1 MGTLSTDQYSEIVSL
16 IHKVKLPEIQF
27 DNGKIFNGIKKD
39 KKRKNGNNN
48 FILLNNIG
56 NSYIAENLDDQLVK
70 DSISTL

>member
-1 MGTLSTDQYSEIVSL
+1 MT
-16 IHKVKLPEIQF
+16 
-27 DNGKIFNGIKKD
+27 D